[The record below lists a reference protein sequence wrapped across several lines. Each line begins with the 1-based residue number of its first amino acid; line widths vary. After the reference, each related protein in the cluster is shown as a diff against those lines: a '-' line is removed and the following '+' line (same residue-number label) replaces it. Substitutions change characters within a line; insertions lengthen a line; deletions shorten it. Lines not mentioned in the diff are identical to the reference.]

1 MSKEG
6 ENMEQPT
13 PKRRIGESLATVFVM
28 MRSEF
33 SHAVVERAL
42 RFRAKASARV
52 RSSLESTLRSGVQ
65 IRGFR
70 DASKANPQQL
80 SGPILTEIDRGHAR
94 LAGAVLRVWDESQAP
109 LRACVAEHLRA
120 EKVALAKPDYKAS
133 RFPGTWLVEEWVQHR
148 ETLAAKHQEFNED
161 EVALMLCLV
170 SGRAPVPEL
179 KETVTRVE
187 SRFFQDMIDKLFS
200 LSSESPA
207 WSEIDLFTAA
217 ASKIA
222 VEKSKEKVETQTRA
236 VADALEHIQAKCK
249 EEIKYLGLDVR
260 LWFAQ
265 VKGRL
270 DLVTEAST
278 LLRALTKE
286 LEAYRPIR
294 PQGSSR
300 EEERRRAKERNERES
315 AILSMARAWDEI
327 AAKPAPAVAEVADER
342 AVLGVGG
349 ATASSEELEQLRTD
363 YEELD
368 AKHQQMVKDR
378 DRLKDANSGLQLEKK
393 QLKEQLDDDQE
404 ELAQSKTNAQYWRE
418 QYEAEKAR
426 VDGDEGVE
434 SADFTSIANAISRAE
449 TEHPKRLLFAL
460 NSKSSIDMPFEK
472 PQEVF
477 AALTW
482 LATEYQRE
490 LPENEKP
497 DFPLSIRKACSGWF
511 YKPNQTKTTMGMFSD
526 WYRTTVNGRTYE
538 LSNHIGKGNS
548 FDPRSTIRIA
558 FAWDDEKKQV
568 VVGYIGT
575 HQRNRQS

>member
-1 MSKEG
+1 MSPASETVERTKVKAG
-6 ENMEQPT
+6 A
-13 PKRRIGESLATVFVM
+13 GESLATVFVM
-28 MRSEF
+28 MRTEF
-33 SHAVVERAL
+33 SQRVVERAL

-52 RSSLESTLRSGVQ
+52 RSSLENTLRSGVQ
-65 IRGFR
+65 IRGYR
-70 DASKANPQQL
+70 DASKASPQQL
-80 SGPILTEIDRGHAR
+80 SGPILTEIDHGNGR

-109 LRACVAEHLRA
+109 LRACVAEHLRGA
-120 EKVALAKPDYKAS
+120 KVSLVKPDYKAN
-133 RFPGTWLVEEWVQHR
+133 RFAATWLMEEWVEHR
-148 ETLAAKHQEFNED
+148 ETLAAEHQEFNED

-179 KETVTRVE
+179 KETVTRIE
-187 SRFFQDMIDKLFS
+187 SRFFQDMIDQLFR

-207 WSEIDLFTAA
+207 WSEIGLFTAA

-222 VEKSKEKVETQTRA
+222 VEKSKEQVETQTKA
-236 VADALEHIQAKCK
+236 VADALDHIQAKCK

-265 VKGRL
+265 VKSRL
-270 DLVTEAST
+270 DLVPEAST
-278 LLRALTKE
+278 LLRNLTKE

-300 EEERRRAKERNERES
+300 EEERRRAKERGEREG
-315 AILSMARAWDEI
+315 AIINMAREWEEI
-327 AAKPAPAVAEVADER
+327 TAKPAPAVAEVAEER

-349 ATASSEELEQLRTD
+349 QAASGKELNQLRAD
-363 YEELD
+363 HEKLGAE
-368 AKHQQMVKDR
+368 HQQAVKER
-378 DRLKDANSGLQLEKK
+378 ERLDDANSGLQLEKK
-393 QLKEQLDDDQE
+393 QLKEQLDHCEE

-426 VDGDEGVE
+426 VDGDDGAE
-434 SADFTSIANAISRAE
+434 SADFTSIAAAVSRAE
-449 TEHPKRLLFAL
+449 TEFPKRLLFAL
-460 NSKSSIDMPFEK
+460 NSKSSIDMPFQK

-477 AALTW
+477 AALSW

-490 LPENEKP
+490 QPDNEKP
-497 DFPLSIRKACSGWF
+497 DFTLSIRKACSGWF

-526 WYRTTVNGRTYE
+526 WYRTTVDGKTYE

-558 FAWDDEKKQV
+558 FAWDEEKKQV